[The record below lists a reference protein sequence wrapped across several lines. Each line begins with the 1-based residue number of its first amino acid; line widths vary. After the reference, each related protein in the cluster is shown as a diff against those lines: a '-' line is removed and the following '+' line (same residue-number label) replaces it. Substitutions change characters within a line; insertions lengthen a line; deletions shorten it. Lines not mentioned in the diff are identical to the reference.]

1 METVSEEV
9 SPSDPAMVG
18 VLEQIS
24 HGLEGNFCWSWWF
37 NGIYRGF
44 DGVQLGFQWNF
55 MGIRMNSL
63 GFNGIWDF
71 IGIGLGFI
79 WISWWFYGIS

>member
-24 HGLEGNFCWSWWF
+24 HGLW
-37 NGIYRGF
+37 GIFAGHGGLTEFIVDLRGF
-44 DGVQLGFQWNF
+44 N
-55 MGIRMNSL
+55 
-63 GFNGIWDF
+63 WDF
-71 IGIGLGFI
+71 SG
-79 WISWWFYGIS
+79 ISWVYV